1 MKNLFLF
8 FWLLVTLPVIAQIQG
23 KQPVKTAQKFK
34 AKASTIFII
43 DDTKGI
49 YVMTVEIEEGIIKP
63 KDKLD
68 FVDAKGDRRTME
80 VSKLTIGS
88 GATIPIGK
96 KGSERIT
103 IEFKMIS
110 GSISG
115 IYENYYLVEKGGAFP
130 NATSTTTNTQ
140 SNTKEEMFKGTFD
153 GKSWQGKT
161 FFNSCLYY
169 KKGVSVYK
177 DKPSV
182 FILAFKS
189 TQDATEQIN
198 INIYGEIKA
207 TEYQNDK
214 IEVLWSSSKQMYGYK
229 YPDKNLKVIIT
240 SYQEKDANTAIVSG
254 KIVGKLKRSL
264 CPTCKPEIDIDGT
277 FENITVKT
285 FNEKY

>member
-8 FWLLVTLPVIAQIQG
+8 FWLLVTLPTLAQIQG
-23 KQPVKTAQKFK
+23 KQTLKTPQKFK

-43 DDTKGI
+43 DDVKGI

-88 GATIPIGK
+88 GASIPVGK

-115 IYENYYLVEKGGAFP
+115 IYEDYYLVQQGGAFP
-130 NATSTTTNTQ
+130 NANNTISTQN
-140 SNTKEEMFKGTFD
+140 NTKEEAFKGTFD
-153 GKSWQGKT
+153 GKVWQGKT

-169 KKGVSVYK
+169 KKGVSMYK

-182 FILAFKS
+182 FTLAFKS

-214 IEVLWSSSKQMYGYK
+214 IEVLWSGSKQMYGYK
-229 YPDKNLKVIIT
+229 YPDKNLKVMIT

-254 KIVGKLKRSL
+254 KIAGKLKRSL